1 MPAISSVSGTVER
14 GGEVIDRDLL
24 HVEQAIQQL
33 TNVLTSPEF
42 ALAAVCVIR
51 GLK

>member
-1 MPAISSVSGTVER
+1 MPAISSVSGTIEH

-33 TNVLTSPEF
+33 TNKNGERN
-42 ALAAVCVIR
+42 AEAR
-51 GLK
+51 